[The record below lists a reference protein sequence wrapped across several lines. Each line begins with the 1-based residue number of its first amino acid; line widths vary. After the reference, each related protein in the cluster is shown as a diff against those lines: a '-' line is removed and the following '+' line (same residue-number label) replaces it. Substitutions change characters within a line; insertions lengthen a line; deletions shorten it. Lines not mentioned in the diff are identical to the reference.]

1 MSERIEVTEL
11 GRLQYGVQ
19 VTEGQD
25 TTHHRVVVPEHL
37 LDELLLEEEDGVRLV
52 YEAVTYL
59 MEEEHADAIPADFVL
74 SELIA
79 EHEDFLPEMRD
90 RLS

>member
-11 GRLQYGVQ
+11 GRLQYGVA

-25 TTHHRVVVPEHL
+25 TTHHRVTVSEQL
-37 LDELLLEEEDGVRLV
+37 LDELLLDEDDGARLV
-52 YEAVTYL
+52 HEAFAYL
-59 MEEEHADAIPADFVL
+59 MEDEHADAIPDEFVL

-79 EHEDFLPEMRD
+79 DHEDFLPEMRG
-90 RLS
+90 RLG

>member
-11 GRLQYGVQ
+11 GRLQYGVA

-25 TTHHRVVVPEHL
+25 TTHHRVTVSEQL
-37 LDELLLEEEDGVRLV
+37 LDQLLLEEDDGARLV
-52 YEAVTYL
+52 HEAVAYL
-59 MEEEHADAIPADFVL
+59 MEDEHADAIPEDFVL

-79 EHEDFLPEMRD
+79 DHEDFLPEMRD
-90 RLS
+90 RLG